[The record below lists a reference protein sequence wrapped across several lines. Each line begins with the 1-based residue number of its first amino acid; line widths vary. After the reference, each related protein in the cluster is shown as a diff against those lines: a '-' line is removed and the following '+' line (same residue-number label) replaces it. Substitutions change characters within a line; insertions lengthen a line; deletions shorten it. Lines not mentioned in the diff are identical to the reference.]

1 MDLPRL
7 TLLRQIDLRPSQEG
21 KDTLFLARDR
31 ANGKIFTISRLLAGR
46 IRRVRKLMDPRSNQP
61 EAPKTLDKAA
71 ARDLFQFLHIMES
84 MRDRETL
91 EKTRFNPIFMSLP
104 LFDLGRYQNHLRPL
118 ANIFI
123 RPAFL
128 FFIAGLLCW
137 CIALGVRNNWS
148 ILGTFSSVFSLEAI
162 LTFGLIAPFLKV
174 IHEMGHVLV
183 ATRLGVK
190 VRMAGIYL
198 ISFYPLPY
206 VDCSDADFTA
216 RRRHRVLISLAG
228 IIVDVTIGMLAFIG
242 WHFTRGSYFHTI
254 FGNIFVFSTLNS
266 ILFNANPLSKL
277 DGYFAFSDLIGHRNL
292 YTNAAMR
299 LSDMLLFVF
308 SLGNEGSLPKSGRDV
323 LTVLYSIATVAY
335 RIYIIS
341 KIALAMAP
349 KYLGLGA
356 FCVIWGMIVM
366 FYRPIK
372 TFIEKRMQQQS
383 QSVSGAASGAPAHAP
398 RNFRTGPIKL
408 APFLILIALCFVP
421 FPFSTLI
428 PVQLDTAQ
436 SYSVTV
442 AHAGFIKNVHLA
454 GMVKQGDVLAEIDNP
469 SVDEELW
476 LVRHQLAEAELAL
489 RNARGMG
496 EARAQAT
503 RKQLASLNERRAIL
517 LKSRD
522 EQIIKASAD
531 GYFIPTASY
540 NVREYKIA
548 GQILGDLLPSHGSAI
563 FTGQFPERYVSKF
576 QNELTVAEFR
586 LNGHYYDIVPDRF
599 KLQAIMTY
607 QRSAG
612 SRSYRVRF
620 SFDHLPSELAGQ
632 PGKVRFSFKA
642 RPLWRHVQFWY
653 DNILANYRQ
662 AQLTDREKY
671 LAQ

>member
-46 IRRVRKLMDPRSNQP
+46 IRRVRKLTDPRSKQP
-61 EAPKTLDKAA
+61 EAQKTMDNAA

-91 EKTRFNPIFMSLP
+91 EKARFNPIFMSLP
-104 LFDLGRYQNHLRPL
+104 LFDLGRYQKHLRPL
-118 ANIFI
+118 ASVFV

-128 FFIAGLLCW
+128 FFMAALLCW
-137 CIALGVRNNWS
+137 CVVLGVRNNWS

-174 IHEMGHVLV
+174 VHEMGHVLV

-206 VDCSDADFTA
+206 VDCSDADFSA

-228 IIVDVTIGMLAFIG
+228 IIVDVTIGMIAFIG

-299 LSDMLLFVF
+299 LSNMMHFVF
-308 SLGNEGSLPKSGRDV
+308 SLGNEGSLPQSGREA
-323 LTVLYSIATVAY
+323 LMVLYSMATVAY

-341 KIALAMAP
+341 KIAFVMAP

-366 FYRPIK
+366 FYSPIK
-372 TFIEKRMQQQS
+372 AFIEKRMQKQS
-383 QSVSGAASGAPAHAP
+383 RSVSETATDANVNAP
-398 RNFRTGPIKL
+398 RKLRKGPIKF
-408 APFLILIALCFVP
+408 APLLILIGLCFVP
-421 FPFSTLI
+421 FPFSALI
-428 PVQLDTAQ
+428 PVQLDTSQ

-442 AHAGFIKNVHLA
+442 AHEGFLKNIHLA
-454 GMVKQGDVLAEIDNP
+454 GTVKRGDALAEIDNP

-476 LVRHQLAEAELAL
+476 LVGHQLAEAELAL

-503 RKQLASLNERRAIL
+503 RKQLASLNERRDIL
-517 LKSRD
+517 VNSRD
-522 EQIIKASAD
+522 EQIIRASVD

-548 GQILGDLLPSHGSAI
+548 GEILGDLLPSQGSAV

-576 QNELTVAEFR
+576 QNELAGAEFR
-586 LNGHYYDIVPDRF
+586 LNGQYYDVEPERF

-620 SFDHLPSELAGQ
+620 SFDHSPSELAGQ

-642 RPLWRHVQFWY
+642 RPLWRHFQFWY
-653 DNILANYRQ
+653 ENILANYRQ